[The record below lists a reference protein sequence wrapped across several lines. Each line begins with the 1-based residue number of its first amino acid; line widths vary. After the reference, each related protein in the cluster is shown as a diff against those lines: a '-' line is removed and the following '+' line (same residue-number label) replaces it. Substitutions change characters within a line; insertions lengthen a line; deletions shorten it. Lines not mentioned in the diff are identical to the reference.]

1 MNLSKFN
8 LMDST
13 CMGKKFLITGS
24 SGSIGKAL
32 VNFLLNQQDIEL
44 YCLVRDPRKLPFRGS
59 SLHVLVG
66 DLLQPESLPPLPQNL
81 DAAYFF
87 VHSMSEGGDFDLKEQ
102 QIALNFADWVKKSH
116 VHQVIYLSGLGREED
131 VLSKHLLSRRKVEE
145 IFIKADLPY
154 TILRAAIILGSGSAS
169 FEIIRDLVEH
179 LPVMMTPKWVNNRSQ
194 PLALSDVLRYLTE
207 VANHPDCIRKVFE
220 IGGPEVI
227 SYKEMLLRFAKFRG
241 FHRLIIPVPFLTPKL
256 SSYWIY
262 FVTSTTFKLAQSL
275 VLSLKNDTYVQDHS
289 IQKIIPFE
297 TKSFEEACQEAFI
310 KTEEG
315 HAPTFGTLSFE
326 VKAPL
331 NILEPNL
338 WYRLQ
343 YFGQSQD
350 RFYFMNW
357 AWRIRI
363 AIDYLFGGKKDFF
376 EVWDILIEDREKK
389 HILLYAL
396 MRMPGEAWLEFWIED
411 GYLRQKAVFRP
422 SGVIGRLYWWLTY
435 PIHLFLFPGMCKK
448 LATRSA

>member
-1 MNLSKFN
+1 
-8 LMDST
+8 
-13 CMGKKFLITGS
+13 MGKKFLITGS

-32 VNFLLNQQDIEL
+32 VEFLKDQREIEL
-44 YCLVRDPRKLPFRGS
+44 YCLVRDPLKLPFRGPS
-59 SLHVLVG
+59 IHLLVG
-66 DLLQPESLPPLPQNL
+66 DLLQPKSLPPLPLNI

-102 QIALNFADWVKKSH
+102 QIAYNFADWVKKSAIN
-116 VHQVIYLSGLGREED
+116 QVIYLSGLGRQED
-131 VLSKHLLSRRKVEE
+131 VLSKHLLSRRKVEQ
-145 IFIKADLPY
+145 IFIQADLPY

-179 LPVMMTPKWVNNRSQ
+179 LPIMITPKWVNNRSQ
-194 PLALSDVLRYLTE
+194 PLAISDVLRYLTE
-207 VANHPDCIRKVFE
+207 VANHPECLRKVFE

-227 SYKEMLLRFAKFRG
+227 SYRDMLLRFARFRG
-241 FHRLIIPVPFLTPKL
+241 FHRFIIPVPFLTPKL

-275 VLSLKNDTYVQDHS
+275 VLSLKNDTFVHDDS
-289 IQKIIPFE
+289 IKKIISFKPK
-297 TKSFEEACQEAFI
+297 TFEEACKEAFI

-315 HAPTFGTLSFE
+315 HAPTFGTLFFE
-326 VKAPL
+326 AKAKL
-331 NILEPNL
+331 HIAESNL

-376 EVWDILIEDREKK
+376 DVWDILIEDREKK
-389 HILLYAL
+389 HILLYAT

-411 GYLRQKAVFRP
+411 GFLRQKAVFRP
-422 SGVIGRLYWWLTY
+422 SGVLGRMYWWVTY
-435 PIHLFLFPGMCKK
+435 PIHLFLFPGMVKR
-448 LATRSA
+448 LATRSS

>member
-1 MNLSKFN
+1 
-8 LMDST
+8 
-13 CMGKKFLITGS
+13 
-24 SGSIGKAL
+24 
-32 VNFLLNQQDIEL
+32 
-44 YCLVRDPRKLPFRGS
+44 
-59 SLHVLVG
+59 
-66 DLLQPESLPPLPQNL
+66 
-81 DAAYFF
+81 
-87 VHSMSEGGDFDLKEQ
+87 LK
-102 QIALNFADWVKKSH
+102 
-116 VHQVIYLSGLGREED
+116 QVIYLSGLGRQED

-145 IFIKADLPY
+145 IFIQADLPY
-154 TILRAAIILGSGSAS
+154 TILRAAIILASGSAS

-179 LPVMMTPKWVNNRSQ
+179 LPIMITPKWVNNRSQ
-194 PLALSDVLRYLTE
+194 PLAISDVLRYLTE
-207 VANHPDCIRKVFE
+207 VAKHPECIRKIFE

-227 SYKEMLLRFAKFRG
+227 SYRDMLLRFAKFRG

-275 VLSLKNDTYVQDHS
+275 VLSLKNDTFVHDDS
-289 IQKIIPFE
+289 IKKIIPLE
-297 TKSFEEACQEAFI
+297 PKSFEEACKEAFL

-315 HAPTFGTLSFE
+315 HAPTFGTLSYE
-326 VKAPL
+326 AKAPL
-331 NILEPNL
+331 NIAEPNL

-350 RFYFMNW
+350 RFYYMNW

-376 EVWDILIEDREKK
+376 DVWDILIEDREKK
-389 HILLYAL
+389 HILLYAT

-422 SGVIGRLYWWLTY
+422 SGVLGRLYWWVTY
-435 PIHLFLFPGMCKK
+435 PIHIFLFPGMVKR

>member
-1 MNLSKFN
+1 
-8 LMDST
+8 
-13 CMGKKFLITGS
+13 MGKKFLITGS

-32 VNFLLNQQDIEL
+32 VDFLKDQSGVEL
-44 YCLVRDPRKLPFRGS
+44 YCLVRDPQKLPFRGPAI
-59 SLHVLVG
+59 HILVG
-66 DLLQPESLPPLPQNL
+66 DLLLPQTLPPLPQNL

-87 VHSMSEGGDFDLKEQ
+87 VHSMSEGSDFDLKEQ
-102 QIALNFADWVKKSH
+102 QIAHNFVDWVKKSELK
-116 VHQVIYLSGLGREED
+116 QVIYLSGLGREED

-145 IFIKADLPY
+145 IFVHADLPY
-154 TILRAAIILGSGSAS
+154 TILRAAIILASGSAS

-179 LPVMMTPKWVNNRSQ
+179 LPVMITPKWVNNRSQ
-194 PLALSDVLRYLTE
+194 PLAISDVLRYLTE
-207 VANHPDCIRKVFE
+207 VANHPECIRKIFE

-227 SYKEMLLRFAKFRG
+227 SYRDMLLRFAKFRG

-275 VLSLKNDTYVQDHS
+275 VLSLRNDTYVHDDS
-289 IQKIIPFE
+289 IKKIIPLVPK
-297 TKSFEEACQEAFI
+297 TFEEACKEAFI

-315 HAPTFGTLSFE
+315 HAPTFGTLSYE
-326 VKAPL
+326 AKAPL
-331 NILEPNL
+331 NIAEPNL

-357 AWRIRI
+357 AWKIRI

-376 EVWDILIEDREKK
+376 DVWDILIEDREKK
-389 HILLYAL
+389 HILLYAT
-396 MRMPGEAWLEFWIED
+396 MRMPGEAWLEFWIQD
-411 GYLRQKAVFRP
+411 GVLIQKAVFRP
-422 SGVIGRLYWWLTY
+422 TGVLGRLYWWVTY
-435 PIHLFLFPGMCKK
+435 PIHLFLFPGMVKR

>member
-1 MNLSKFN
+1 MA
-8 LMDST
+8 
-13 CMGKKFLITGS
+13 MGKKFLITGS

-32 VNFLLNQQDIEL
+32 VDFLKDQSEVEL
-44 YCLVRDPRKLPFRGS
+44 YCLVRDPQKLPFRGPAI
-59 SLHVLVG
+59 HILVG
-66 DLLQPESLPPLPQNL
+66 DLLLPQTLPPLPQNL

-87 VHSMSEGGDFDLKEQ
+87 VHSMSEGSDFDLKEQ
-102 QIALNFADWVKKSH
+102 QIAHNFVDWVKKSELR
-116 VHQVIYLSGLGREED
+116 QVIYLSGLGREED

-145 IFIKADLPY
+145 IFVQADLPY
-154 TILRAAIILGSGSAS
+154 TILRAAIILASGSAS

-179 LPVMMTPKWVNNRSQ
+179 LPVMITPKWVNNRSQ
-194 PLALSDVLRYLTE
+194 PLAISDVLRYLTE
-207 VANHPDCIRKVFE
+207 VANHPECIRKIFE

-227 SYKEMLLRFAKFRG
+227 SYRDMLLRFAKFRG
-241 FHRLIIPVPFLTPKL
+241 FRRLIIPVPFLTPKL

-275 VLSLKNDTYVQDHS
+275 VLSLKNDTYVHDDS
-289 IQKIIPFE
+289 IKKIIPLVPK
-297 TKSFEEACQEAFI
+297 TFEEACKEAFI

-315 HAPTFGTLSFE
+315 HAPTFGTLSYE
-326 VKAPL
+326 AKAPL
-331 NILEPNL
+331 NIAEPNL

-357 AWRIRI
+357 AWKIRI

-376 EVWDILIEDREKK
+376 DVWDILIEDKENK
-389 HILLYAL
+389 HMLLYAT
-396 MRMPGEAWLEFWIED
+396 MRMPGEAWLEFWIQD
-411 GYLRQKAVFRP
+411 GFLRQKAVFRP
-422 SGVIGRLYWWLTY
+422 SGVLGRFYWWVTY
-435 PIHLFLFPGMCKK
+435 PIHLFLFPGMVKR

>member
-1 MNLSKFN
+1 
-8 LMDST
+8 
-13 CMGKKFLITGS
+13 MGKKFLITGS

-32 VNFLLNQQDIEL
+32 VDFLKDQSEVEL
-44 YCLVRDPRKLPFRGS
+44 YCLVRDPQKLPFRGPAI
-59 SLHVLVG
+59 HILVG
-66 DLLQPESLPPLPQNL
+66 DLLLPQTLPPLPQNL

-87 VHSMSEGGDFDLKEQ
+87 VHSMSEGSDFDLKEQ
-102 QIALNFADWVKKSH
+102 QIAHNFVDWVKKSELR
-116 VHQVIYLSGLGREED
+116 QVIYLSGLGREED

-145 IFIKADLPY
+145 IFVQADLPY
-154 TILRAAIILGSGSAS
+154 TILRAAIILASGSAS

-179 LPVMMTPKWVNNRSQ
+179 LPVMITPKWVNNRSQ
-194 PLALSDVLRYLTE
+194 PLAISDVLRYLTE
-207 VANHPDCIRKVFE
+207 VANHPECIRKIFE

-227 SYKEMLLRFAKFRG
+227 SYRDMLLRFAKFRG
-241 FHRLIIPVPFLTPKL
+241 FRRLIIPVPFLTPKL

-275 VLSLKNDTYVQDHS
+275 VLSLKNDTYVHDDS
-289 IQKIIPFE
+289 IKKIIPLVPK
-297 TKSFEEACQEAFI
+297 TFEEACKEAFI

-315 HAPTFGTLSFE
+315 HAPTFGTLSYE
-326 VKAPL
+326 AKAPL
-331 NILEPNL
+331 NIAEPNL

-357 AWRIRI
+357 AWKIRI

-376 EVWDILIEDREKK
+376 DVWDILIEDKENK
-389 HILLYAL
+389 HMLLYAT
-396 MRMPGEAWLEFWIED
+396 MRMPGEAWLEFWIQD
-411 GYLRQKAVFRP
+411 GFLRQKAVFRP
-422 SGVIGRLYWWLTY
+422 SGVLGRFYWWVTY
-435 PIHLFLFPGMCKK
+435 PIHLFLFPGMVKR